1 MTDCNGKGLPREAA
15 TGRWNGMQGRLDR
28 ESDWKWEWESVNGIV
43 KGKLQKT
50 GAGRDCNWG
59 SFCFWGCKFN
69 YGKKAVVTT
78 RWLWGSG
85 NNGYGSNCTGGG
97 DQ

>member
-1 MTDCNGKGLPREAA
+1 MERPGEAGKVRQ
-15 TGRWNGMQGRLDR
+15 RKRLEVGIGKCER
-28 ESDWKWEWESVNGIV
+28 ESERETAENWSRER
-43 KGKLQKT
+43 LQL
-50 GAGRDCNWG
+50 GGYFVSG
-59 SFCFWGCKFN
+59 GPKFN